1 VVVAEI
7 HRLSN
12 EIVATLARSSA
23 RFLSAR
29 GLGLLR
35 LHCGCRCAAAAGW
48 ANRRSRGLQGQ
59 VLFHLGACC
68 FSLVETF
75 GVLLSLFF
83 LKRTSAVGHDVAP
96 RFVSGQLWLASI
108 AKCSC
113 WTTGLMDCD
122 SGRLATVIFLQEIQ
136 TQKIY
141 IRSGLLLTTAKG
153 LHRPDPV
160 HQACCR
166 LCI

>member
-1 VVVAEI
+1 MISFSKRAGAASI
-7 HRLSN
+7 ALW
-12 EIVATLARSSA
+12 TLMCRGGGVGEPSVSRSPGPS
-23 RFLSAR
+23 SISP
-29 GLGLLR
+29 
-35 LHCGCRCAAAAGW
+35 
-48 ANRRSRGLQGQ
+48 RR
-59 VLFHLGACC
+59 VC